1 MLFIIEKVKFV
12 ILIIR
17 KRFFNK
23 VIEIYVFNFKII
35 VKYFCFSVSGRFLIK
50 EIGKGLRLGE
60 RDMELVLVILY
71 RFGN

>member
-35 VKYFCFSVSGRFLIK
+35 VKYFCFLVLGWFLIK